1 MTERKMHVARSVP
14 RVIEGQDYYSLP
26 NGITCIQVIRY
37 FPNNIGNAIKYLWRH
52 GRKQEQGISNNEK
65 AIEDLKKCMVYI
77 KDQIALLEEQDEQN
91 KAKGNDN

>member
-1 MTERKMHVARSVP
+1 MPDKKMYVARVEP
-14 RVIEGQDYYSLP
+14 RSIEGQDYYSLP

-52 GRKQEQGISNNEK
+52 GRKHESGISDNAK

-77 KDQIALLEEQDEQN
+77 KDQIALLEETD
-91 KAKGNDN
+91 AKNQGYDK